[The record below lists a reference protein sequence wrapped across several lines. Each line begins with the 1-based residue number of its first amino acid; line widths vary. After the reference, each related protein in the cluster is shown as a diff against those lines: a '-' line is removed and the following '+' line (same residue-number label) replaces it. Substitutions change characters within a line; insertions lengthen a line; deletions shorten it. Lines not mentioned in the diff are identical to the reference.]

1 MAEKAKFSR
10 RKTSIDSQLLKL
22 IKQTE
27 DPVKPTVNGWRKW
40 RKWRES
46 CRAEFWCFRPA
57 WWKFIVITLI
67 FVLFGIGKLLVT
79 SISYDYTI
87 LTVLLRLSAPIFVIG
102 ISITTLAHRLGE
114 SGDFT
119 AEYLHEACRLPVF
132 ACQSFWSILF
142 AFTALAL
149 PSEHFLYNYKPLL
162 MYAALGSTL
171 AIIPSF
177 LFIILTLIRCANP
190 KEAIKAT
197 TKFSTTRLV
206 NAFAKDNHHKIYQQS
221 RQTGQDK
228 KAGKYKPPS
237 EEEWDIHLMK
247 IQNAFKKAVEV
258 RDLEQIQG
266 WLNSFL
272 KPIDPVF
279 EICKEFPPFKESN
292 DYNPIRLY
300 KMAEIYELVFAQL
313 LVLDKRENLWFV
325 ERGTFLIIQAV
336 IKEVRQMF
344 GNENYYCLRP
354 LCWVV
359 VRLYKQ
365 LLDSEYSSELRRQ
378 RAYFG
383 SFYAHTQ
390 NHLKKLPDD
399 CPPET
404 KSDFRQI
411 LHEGLTSWLLTVIKE
426 GDNELVKS
434 LCEAGRELVFADETI
449 DLKTDKALIQH
460 LVLAGKLISDRLDDN
475 TDTVSA
481 KNIEMLFSDDHR
493 LPKLSLSVLARI
505 YKQSYLTLASD
516 LYRFVE
522 ELGDAWEITH
532 SNPLRGSYGST
543 GTRYRGGFVHFKTGF
558 LYAAALI
565 IEQSGIREHI
575 PIDITSGSGSVSVSV
590 KARLSELIDKHKKL
604 ETDGG
609 SIMETY
615 FGMLKEW
622 IDECA
627 KKKTEQ
633 DK

>member
-1 MAEKAKFSR
+1 MAEKPKFSC
-10 RKTSIDSQLLKL
+10 RKTSIDSQLLKI

-40 RKWRES
+40 RKWRKS

-57 WWKFIVITLI
+57 LWKFIVINLI

-79 SISYDYTI
+79 SISYDYTL
-87 LTVLLRLSAPIFVIG
+87 LTIVLRLSVPIFVIG

-132 ACQSFWSILF
+132 ACQSFWSILI
-142 AFTALAL
+142 AFTALIL

-171 AIIPSF
+171 AIMPSF
-177 LFIILTLIRCANP
+177 LFIILTLIRCSNP

-206 NAFAKDNHHKIYQQS
+206 NAFAKDAHHKICQQS
-221 RQTGQDK
+221 GQTGQDE
-228 KAGKYKPPS
+228 KAGKYKLPS
-237 EEEWDIHLMK
+237 EEEWNIHLMK

-258 RDLEQIQG
+258 RDLGQIQE
-266 WLNSFL
+266 WLDCFL
-272 KPIDPVF
+272 EPIHPVF
-279 EICKEFPPFKESN
+279 EICKEFPSYQQST
-292 DYNPIRLY
+292 DYDPSRLY
-300 KMAEIYELVFAQL
+300 KMVQMYELALNQL
-313 LVLDKRENLWFV
+313 LVLEKKANLWFV
-325 ERGTFLIIQAV
+325 ERGTFLIVQAV
-336 IKEVRQMF
+336 LKEVRRLF

-359 VRLYKQ
+359 AGLYAQ
-365 LLDSEYSSELRRQ
+365 LLRSEYSQALHRQ

-383 SFYAHTQ
+383 NFYASPQ
-390 NHLKKLPDD
+390 SLFEELPTN
-399 CPPET
+399 CTAET
-404 KSDFRQI
+404 KGHFRQI
-411 LHEGLTSWLLTVIKE
+411 LHEGLTSWLLTAIKE
-426 GDNELVKS
+426 KDNELVEP
-434 LCEAGRELVFADETI
+434 LCEAGQELVFADKTV

-493 LPKLSLSVLARI
+493 LPKLSLSDLATT

-522 ELGDAWEITH
+522 LLGDAWENTH
-532 SNPLRGSYGST
+532 SNPLKGSYGST
-543 GTRYRGGFVHFKTGF
+543 GTRYQGGFVHFKTGF
-558 LYAAALI
+558 LYVAALI
-565 IEQSGIREHI
+565 MEQGGIIEHI
-575 PIDITSGSGSVSVSV
+575 PIDIASGSVSV
-590 KARLSELIDKHKKL
+590 KERLSELIDKHEKL
-604 ETDGG
+604 KTDGG
-609 SIMETY
+609 SAMETY
-615 FGMLKEW
+615 FDWLKDW
-622 IDECA
+622 IDGCA
-627 KKKTEQ
+627 RKKTEQ